1 LSQSYTKSE
10 IAQKN
15 VKTTV
20 LLLIAAIG
28 CLLNITELGCYIT
41 IFCYLSFVNKRN
53 ASSVLKPSV
62 IRDRNRSNSI
72 SLTGQAAGWIMEVW
86 YIILVGV
93 FSTIYKFELT
103 RELSPIIKLFE
114 FVLIPLVE
122 IQTTP
127 PLKRYMD
134 NE

>member
-10 IAQKN
+10 IAPKN

-20 LLLIAAIG
+20 LLLVAAIG
-28 CLLNITELGCYIT
+28 FLLNIAELSCYIT
-41 IFCYLSFVNKRN
+41 IFSYLSFVNKRN
-53 ASSVLKPSV
+53 ASSVLKPSI
-62 IRDRNRSNSI
+62 IRDRNRSNAI

-114 FVLIPLVE
+114 FVP
-122 IQTTP
+122 
-127 PLKRYMD
+127 
-134 NE
+134 